1 MSLICVW
8 IRRRFRLSARNRNK
22 HPSQTAPIP
31 APFIDLKS
39 GTVTPDTL
47 DTPNP
52 SRDVLSLALTT
63 LSAVSANSALGGILS
78 SVIDSLLA
86 ITKRIEHTSANTKS
100 FLEFATRIDRITPI
114 ITQLAQDEPERG
126 RKVVEALQRELKSI
140 TNDLE
145 AASAQGRL
153 NDFLSENSSCLVKH
167 NMALTQII
175 ADSTFATVQD
185 VLASLHDLEH
195 TKFRQLP
202 SEEKPT
208 ELAAITGGFGGAGGQ
223 GRMGGEGGEG
233 CGPELDIDPDERLK
247 VGNISGGQGGTGGL
261 GQEVGGKGGIGRG
274 PVINVSRRHK
284 AMVAQAQPP
293 LAEQESSI
301 L

>member
-8 IRRRFRLSARNRNK
+8 IRRRFRLSARNK
-22 HPSQTAPIP
+22 HPSQTAPIS

-39 GTVTPDTL
+39 GTTTPDTA
-47 DTPNP
+47 TPNP
-52 SRDVLSLALTT
+52 SRDVLSFALTT
-63 LSAVSANSALGGILS
+63 LSAVSANSPLLGGILS
-78 SVIDSLLA
+78 SVIDSLLT

-100 FLEFATRIDRITPI
+100 FLEFATRIDLITPI
-114 ITQLAQDEPERG
+114 ITRLAQDEPERG

-153 NDFLSENSSCLVKH
+153 NDFLSENSSSLMKH

-195 TKFRQLP
+195 TKFKQLP

-208 ELAAITGGFGGAGGQ
+208 ELAAITGGFGGAGGP

-247 VGNISGGQGGTGGL
+247 VGNISGGQGGTGGI

-284 AMVAQAQPP
+284 AMVAQAQLP